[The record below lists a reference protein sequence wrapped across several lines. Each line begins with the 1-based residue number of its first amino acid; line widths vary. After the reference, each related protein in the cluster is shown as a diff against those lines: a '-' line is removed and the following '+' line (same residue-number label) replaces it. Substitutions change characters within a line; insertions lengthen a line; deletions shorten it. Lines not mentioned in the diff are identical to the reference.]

1 MQIELDEFML
11 KLNKKPFK
19 RELRLIAKEIKQKT
33 IALLKQSQPS
43 GERRGKH
50 TASAPGQ
57 APSLI
62 DGLLASSITYK
73 VKGNKVTITDGAYY
87 SKFLE
92 VGANG
97 TGKSKSGTV
106 LERPFMS
113 KVIDEMRDEI
123 TARLTKAVM
132 EGITTK

>member
-1 MQIELDEFML
+1 MKIELDEFML

-57 APSLI
+57 APSII

-92 VGANG
+92 VGAQG
-97 TGKSKSGTV
+97 TGKSKSGTI

>member
-1 MQIELDEFML
+1 MKIELDEFML

>member
-1 MQIELDEFML
+1 MKIELDEFML

-43 GERRGKH
+43 GERRGSH

-57 APSLI
+57 APALI
-62 DGLLASSITYK
+62 DGLLANSITYK

-92 VGANG
+92 VGAKG
-97 TGKSKSGTV
+97 TGKSKSGTI

-123 TARLTKAVM
+123 TARLTK
-132 EGITTK
+132 

>member
-1 MQIELDEFML
+1 MKIEFDEFML

-33 IALLKQSQPS
+33 IALLKQSQAS

-57 APSLI
+57 APALI

-92 VGANG
+92 VGAQG
-97 TGKSKSGTV
+97 TGKSRKGKI